1 MPSINSTY
9 NSDSTTHG
17 STGDINDP
25 MYRNIKCEGEY
36 LPYSGRK
43 IRRHLLLLKKKTLSL
58 TRIKPNSHNRSS
70 KGFGI

>member
-1 MPSINSTY
+1 MPSINSVFNTGQTS
-9 NSDSTTHG
+9 NG
-17 STGDINDP
+17 SMGDINDP

-43 IRRHLLLLKKKTLSL
+43 IRRYQARLMQKTISL
-58 TRIKPNSHNRSS
+58 TRIQPNSPTRSN

>member
-1 MPSINSTY
+1 MPAINSIF
-9 NSDSTTHG
+9 NADSTAHG

-43 IRRHLLLLKKKTLSL
+43 VRRHLLRLKKKTLSL
-58 TRIKPNSHNRSS
+58 TRIKPNSPTRSN